1 MIVDPIG
8 KYPQAMYRVSL
19 KAIIRNEK
27 GEVLVVREDGDDWS
41 LPGGGVDHGEDVMTA
56 LKRELYEEALITS
69 EFTANF
75 VGIDT
80 FYVEERQRWLMWI
93 VYEVILPDG
102 YKYGVGPDAD
112 EVAFMDISS
121 FEGSDNRGFKL
132 THKWAQNS
140 RLE

>member
-56 LKRELYEEALITS
+56 LKRELYEETLITS

>member
-27 GEVLVVREDGDDWS
+27 DEVLVVREDGDDWS

-56 LKRELYEEALITS
+56 LKRELYEETLITS